1 MNTGPLPRIYTTK
14 SGGGLPAGIHDPGPA
29 ALSRLIRPWLG
40 ASVNE
45 NTTGN
50 ISLTLED
57 AKESNAKTL
66 ATQQR
71 TFLTL

>member
-1 MNTGPLPRIYTTK
+1 M
-14 SGGGLPAGIHDPGPA
+14 
-29 ALSRLIRPWLG
+29 SRLIRPWLG

-71 TFLTL
+71 TLDSLTEVVLDNTTALDYLCCGQHHLLHLG